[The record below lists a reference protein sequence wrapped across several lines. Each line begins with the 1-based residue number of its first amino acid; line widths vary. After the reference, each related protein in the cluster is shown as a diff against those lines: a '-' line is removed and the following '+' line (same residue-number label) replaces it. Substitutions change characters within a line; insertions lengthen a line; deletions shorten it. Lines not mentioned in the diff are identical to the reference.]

1 MDSFTAA
8 LTAFVALHVGVSA
21 TGLRG
26 RIVSRIGEGAYRS
39 VFSVASLG
47 LLVWLIQSYAAMR
60 RDLFNPLNESLWAP
74 IDAVRWIGEGIAFLG
89 VALAV
94 AGALTP
100 GPTYAGFESTLKQDA
115 PAKGLLRVTRHP
127 FLWGVS
133 LWSVGHLLVN
143 GERFALM
150 LFGALGVMA
159 LFGARSIDRKG
170 RARNLEAWVRF
181 EAATSNVPFAAIV
194 QGRNSFDVSELGWR
208 LAVGVALAVLVGIFH
223 GDWLGSAP

>member
-8 LTAFVALHVGVSA
+8 LAAFVLLHIGVSA

-26 RIVSRIGEGAYRS
+26 RIVSRIGEGAYRT

-47 LLVWLIQSYAAMR
+47 LLAWLIQSYGAMR
-60 RDLFNPLNESLWAP
+60 RDLFDPLNDVLWAP
-74 IDAVRWIGEGIAFLG
+74 GNVARWIGEGIAFVG
-89 VALAV
+89 VAFAI
-94 AGALTP
+94 AGVLSP
-100 GPTYAGFESTLKQDA
+100 GPTYAGFESTLKREA

-127 FLWGVS
+127 FLWGVG
-133 LWSVGHLLVN
+133 LWSVGHLLAN

-170 RARNLEAWVRF
+170 RARNPEAWARF

-194 QGRNSFDVSELGWR
+194 QGRNSFILSESAWR
-208 LAVGVALAVLVGIFH
+208 LAVGAAIAGLVALFH
-223 GDWLGSAP
+223 GAWAR